1 MARQVKV
8 QIGDLSYTVEFL
20 GAQGN
25 RLQVRVNGQ
34 SAQVEVDG
42 IELPPSLRTAR
53 HSAPAPMRAG
63 QVAAEVAKARPQ
75 AAVPVSEKQITAPMN
90 GRIVRIS
97 VQVGDRVRPGEEV
110 CTLEAMKMEQSIRS
124 SVAGVVKEVRASPG
138 QSVTAGEI
146 LVELE

>member
-34 SAQVEVDG
+34 PTEVEVSG
-42 IELPPSLRTAR
+42 LEMPPSLRTSR
-53 HSAPAPMRAG
+53 HSTPTPMRAG
-63 QVAAEVAKARPQ
+63 QVAAAVVKARP
-75 AAVPVSEKQITAPMN
+75 AVVAVSEKQIAAPMN
-90 GRIVRIS
+90 GRIVRIT

-124 SVAGVVKEVRASPG
+124 SVAGVIKEVKVKPG
-138 QSVTAGEI
+138 DSVPAGTV

>member
-8 QIGDLSYTVEFL
+8 QIRDLSYTVEFL

-25 RLQVRVNGQ
+25 RLQVRVNGHT
-34 SAQVEVDG
+34 ATVEVDG

-53 HSAPAPMRAG
+53 HSAPAPMRAS
-63 QVAAEVAKARPQ
+63 QAAGEAARARPQ
-75 AAVPVSEKQITAPMN
+75 AAAAVSEKQIAAPMN

-97 VQVGDRVRPGEEV
+97 VQAGDRVRPGEEV

-138 QSVTAGEI
+138 QRVTAGDI
-146 LVELE
+146 LLELE

>member
-8 QIGDLSYTVEFL
+8 QIGELSYTVEFL
-20 GAQGN
+20 GAQGK

-53 HSAPAPMRAG
+53 HSAAAPMRAG
-63 QVAAEVAKARPQ
+63 HVAAEVAKARPQ
-75 AAVPVSEKQITAPMN
+75 AAVPVSEKQITSPMN
-90 GRIVRIS
+90 GRVVRIS

-124 SVAGVVKEVRASPG
+124 SVAGVVKAVPASPG
-138 QSVTAGEI
+138 QRVTAGEV